1 MELASCQLVQVAL
14 CAQLAELRLLPENI
28 LA

>member
-1 MELASCQLVQVAL
+1 MELASCRQVHVAL
-14 CAQLAELRLLPENI
+14 CAQRAELRLLPENI